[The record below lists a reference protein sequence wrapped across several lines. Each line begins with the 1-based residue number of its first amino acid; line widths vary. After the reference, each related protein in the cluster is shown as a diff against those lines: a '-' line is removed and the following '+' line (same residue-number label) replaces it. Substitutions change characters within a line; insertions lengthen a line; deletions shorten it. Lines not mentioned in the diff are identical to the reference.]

1 MSRRPH
7 KRPLTRLTSAPILLC
22 SQMDVTFINSGALS
36 RAHYSLVRKVES
48 AQSPQAADQIHL
60 SEIDGIRRHFA
71 VGGVSLKEC
80 REKLIIL
87 LYCSMNLTH
96 VNPGE
101 LAFALPQAVNLAE
114 MGRTLRDKQLGFI
127 FCTEVMPPNHELQLM
142 LVNTIRKDLESLST
156 ARVCLALSVLIQMPN
171 DEVIP
176 AVQSQLQALFMHK
189 SISVRRRA
197 YLAYHSLLHN
207 DPSRLTPLEDA
218 VVLRIQRTLPSID
231 SCAMAV
237 AMKLN
242 QVDSINDEVNA
253 LLPIV
258 WQRPGRQSQSLTLLV
273 LRALRKAK
281 LSMPNV
287 GIVLDIIKRTSSP
300 PVRVLLREAF
310 LVLSSVSTEVIQE
323 CQMQQSL
330 SPVACIR
337 RLLTSKDPND
347 QYLFVSCLDCLSP
360 TLWAGTL
367 PGTIAVLDEWE
378 VQEVMKLLDSHDR
391 LVRKI
396 TLRVLHAV
404 DSSLVKAYN
413 TQLLHNLPAGLT
425 LSDKGEYVSRLLDV
439 GVLQYGND
447 GEQYA
452 RYLKDLFGVAEG
464 DTQGRTEDMSVL
476 EVGLEM
482 ILTHIRE
489 FDITSR
495 ISCVT
500 ALAVPVTESGARIG
514 PTLMVVISA
523 LACEYCGKIATSPLS
538 LLQGMANRL
547 VSYGVTVQDACLLSM
562 IRMSAECDQ
571 IPHTILKLVT
581 EISQF
586 SGKRIRNR
594 CGLFLTYCGQR
605 DVLTSIIAQASSS
618 SLPDFLVA
626 LTTYGSNAGAS
637 PPVPPVNLKPS
648 STISGLS
655 PGSPPRASLSPRQL
669 RYEAYG
675 TPQAVPSLRHLLSP
689 SRGTFSSPGSTT
701 SRTRS
706 SSRASERRMSSELV
720 RTITPGELTIAAAQ
734 GPLQELPEL
743 DHVRNSNASPN
754 EDLTSRVDLI
764 SLDTACNEVP
774 VTFPTPEP
782 DFEDVWD
789 AMEDSN
795 LRGWCESPMDNVVRL
810 LQSLQHSMRVIAVD
824 QPPFEGE
831 LKVLVAASPNPPLV
845 EPKQGAA
852 LRLRES
858 EEESCLW
865 RLRCDDPELRTT
877 IKRLLEDI

>member
-1 MSRRPH
+1 M
-7 KRPLTRLTSAPILLC
+7 
-22 SQMDVTFINSGALS
+22 
-36 RAHYSLVRKVES
+36 
-48 AQSPQAADQIHL
+48 
-60 SEIDGIRRHFA
+60 
-71 VGGVSLKEC
+71 
-80 REKLIIL
+80 L

-101 LAFALPQAVNLAE
+101 LTFALPQAVNLAE
-114 MGRTLRDKQLGFI
+114 MGQTLRDKQLGFL

-142 LVNTIRKDLESLST
+142 LVNTIRKDLESSST
-156 ARVCLALSVLIQMPN
+156 ARICLALSVLIQMPN

-176 AVQSQLQALFMHK
+176 AVQSHLQALFMHK

-197 YLAYHSLLHN
+197 YLAYHSLLQH

-218 VVLRIQRTLPSID
+218 VVLRIQRTLPYID
-231 SCAMAV
+231 SCAMA
-237 AMKLN
+237 AAIKLN

-258 WQRPGRQSQSLTLLV
+258 WQGPGRQSQSLTLLV

-281 LSMPNV
+281 LSIPNV
-287 GIVLDIIKRTSSP
+287 GIALDIIKRTSGP
-300 PVRVLLREAF
+300 PVQVLLREAF
-310 LVLSSVSTEVIQE
+310 LVLSSVSAEAIQE

-337 RLLTSKDPND
+337 YLLTSRDVND
-347 QYLFVSCLDCLSP
+347 RYLFVSCLDCLSP

-367 PGTIAVLDEWE
+367 PGTTAVLDEWE

-396 TLRVLHAV
+396 TLRVLQAV

-413 TQLLHNLPAGLT
+413 VQLLDNFPIGLT

-439 GVLQYGND
+439 GELQYGND

-452 RYLKDLFGVAEG
+452 SYLKDLFTVAEG
-464 DTQGRTEDMSVL
+464 DTQGCTEDMSVL
-476 EVGLEM
+476 EVGVDM
-482 ILTHIRE
+482 ILTHIQE

-500 ALAVPVTESGARIG
+500 ALAVSVTESDARVG

-523 LACEYCGKIATSPLS
+523 LVCEYCGKIATSPQA
-538 LLQGMANRL
+538 LLQGMASRL
-547 VSYGVTVQDACLLSM
+547 VSYGDSSRDLG
-562 IRMSAECDQ
+562 
-571 IPHTILKLVT
+571 LVT

-594 CGLFLTYCGQR
+594 CSLFLAYCGQR
-605 DVLTSIIAQASSS
+605 NVLTGIIAQASSS
-618 SLPDFLVA
+618 SLPDFLAA
-626 LTTYGSNAGAS
+626 LTTYESNPGA
-637 PPVPPVNLKPS
+637 PAPVNLKSPLA
-648 STISGLS
+648 IYGLS
-655 PGSPPRASLSPRQL
+655 PASPPRVSLSPRKL

-689 SRGTFSSPGSTT
+689 HRNEGTPSRQGN
-701 SRTRS
+701 RTRS
-706 SSRASERRMSSELV
+706 SSRASDCGVSMSSEV
-720 RTITPGELTIAAAQ
+720 ARTITPGELTIAVAQ
-734 GPLQELPEL
+734 GPLQGLPEL
-743 DHVRNSNASPN
+743 DHVRNSNAPPN
-754 EDLTSRVDLI
+754 EDLASRVDLI
-764 SLDTACNEVP
+764 SLDSAVSKVP
-774 VTFPTPEP
+774 MSFPTPEP
-782 DFEDVWD
+782 DFEEIWD
-789 AMEDSN
+789 AMENSN

-831 LKVLVAASPNPPLV
+831 LKVLVAVSPLAG
-845 EPKQGAA
+845 PKQGAAA

-865 RLRCDDPELRTT
+865 RLRCYDLELRTT

>member
-1 MSRRPH
+1 
-7 KRPLTRLTSAPILLC
+7 
-22 SQMDVTFINSGALS
+22 MDVSFIDSGALS
-36 RAHYSLVRKVES
+36 RAHYSLVRKAES

-60 SEIDGIRRHFA
+60 SEIDGIRHLFA

-80 REKLIIL
+80 REKLIML

-96 VNPGE
+96 VHPGE
-101 LAFALPQAVNLAE
+101 LAFALPHAVNLAE
-114 MGRTLRDKQLGFI
+114 MGQTLHDKQLGFV

-142 LVNTIRKDLESLST
+142 LVNTIRKDLGSSST

-197 YLAYHSLLHN
+197 YLAYYSLLHN

-258 WQRPGRQSQSLTLLV
+258 WQRPGRQSQCLTLLV
-273 LRALRKAK
+273 LRALRKAR

-287 GIVLDIIKRTSSP
+287 GIVLEIIKRTSSP

-310 LVLSSVSTEVIQE
+310 LVLSSVSAEAIQE

-330 SPVACIR
+330 SLVACIR

-367 PGTIAVLDEWE
+367 PGTVAALDEWE

-396 TLRVLHAV
+396 TLRVLQTV
-404 DSSLVKAYN
+404 DASLVKAYS
-413 TQLLHNLPAGLT
+413 TQLLHNFPAGLT

-439 GVLQYGND
+439 GVLQYGDD

-452 RYLKDLFGVAEG
+452 RYLKELFAVAEG
-464 DTQGRTEDMSVL
+464 DTQGRTEDMSVI
-476 EVGLEM
+476 EVGVEM

-489 FDITSR
+489 FNIMCR

-500 ALAVPVTESGARIG
+500 ALAVSVTESGARIG

-538 LLQGMANRL
+538 ILQGMASRL
-547 VSYGVTVQDACLLSM
+547 VSYGVTVQDACLLTM
-562 IRMSAECDQ
+562 LRLSAECDQ
-571 IPHTILKLVT
+571 IPHTILKLIA

-594 CGLFLTYCGQR
+594 CSLFLTYCAQR
-605 DVLTSIIAQASSS
+605 NVLAGIIAQAPSS

-626 LTTYGSNAGAS
+626 LTTYGSNTGAS
-637 PPVPPVNLKPS
+637 APIDLK
-648 STISGLS
+648 ISELS
-655 PGSPPRASLSPRQL
+655 PGSPPRTSLSPRKL

-675 TPQAVPSLRHLLSP
+675 TPQAVPSLRHL
-689 SRGTFSSPGSTT
+689 SSPRRNEGIISSLG

-706 SSRASERRMSSELV
+706 SSRASERGMSSELA

-734 GPLQELPEL
+734 GSLQDLPKL
-743 DHVRNSNASPN
+743 DYIRNSDAPPN
-754 EDLTSRVDLI
+754 EDLASRIDLI
-764 SLDTACNEVP
+764 SLDTASSEVP
-774 VTFPTPEP
+774 VGFLAPEP

-789 AMEDSN
+789 AMENSN
-795 LRGWCESPMDNVVRL
+795 LRGWCESSMDNVVRL

-824 QPPFEGE
+824 QPPFEDGIMLRSIFVPARLVGE
-831 LKVLVAASPNPPLV
+831 LKVLVVASPLVEPKQGAAPPLV

-865 RLRCDDPELRTT
+865 RLRCDDLELRTT

>member
-1 MSRRPH
+1 M
-7 KRPLTRLTSAPILLC
+7 
-22 SQMDVTFINSGALS
+22 
-36 RAHYSLVRKVES
+36 
-48 AQSPQAADQIHL
+48 
-60 SEIDGIRRHFA
+60 
-71 VGGVSLKEC
+71 
-80 REKLIIL
+80 L

-96 VNPGE
+96 VNPGG

-114 MGRTLRDKQLGFI
+114 MGETLRDKQLGFV

-142 LVNTIRKDLESLST
+142 LVNTIRKDLESSST
-156 ARVCLALSVLIQMPN
+156 ARVCLALSILIQMPN

-176 AVQSQLQALFMHK
+176 AVQSHLQSLFMHK

-197 YLAYHSLLHN
+197 YLAYHSLLRN

-231 SCAMAV
+231 PCAMA
-237 AMKLN
+237 AAIKLN

-258 WQRPGRQSQSLTLLV
+258 WQRPDRQSQSLTLLV
-273 LRALRKAK
+273 LRTLRKAK

-287 GIVLDIIKRTSSP
+287 GIVLDIIKRTSGFP
-300 PVRVLLREAF
+300 ARVLLREAF
-310 LVLSSVSTEVIQE
+310 LLLSSVSAEAIHE
-323 CQMQQSL
+323 CQMQESL
-330 SPVACIR
+330 SPVACVR
-337 RLLTSKDPND
+337 HLLTSKDAND

-396 TLRVLHAV
+396 TLRVLQAV
-404 DSSLVKAYN
+404 DSSLVETYS
-413 TQLLHNLPAGLT
+413 TQLLHNFPAGLT

-439 GVLQYGND
+439 GELQYRND

-452 RYLKDLFGVAEG
+452 SYLKDLFAVAEG
-464 DTQGRTEDMSVL
+464 DTQGRTEDMSIL
-476 EVGLEM
+476 EVGVEM
-482 ILTHIRE
+482 ILTHIQE

-500 ALAVPVTESGARIG
+500 ALAVPVTELDARIG

-523 LACEYCGKIATSPLS
+523 LVCEYCGKIATSPLA
-538 LLQGMANRL
+538 LLQGMASRL
-547 VSYGVTVQDACLLSM
+547 VSYGVTVQDTCLLSM
-562 IRMSAECDQ
+562 LRMSAECDQ
-571 IPHTILKLVT
+571 IPHTVPKLVT

-594 CGLFLTYCGQR
+594 CSLFLTYYGQR
-605 DVLTSIIAQASSS
+605 NVLTSIIAHASSS
-618 SLPDFLVA
+618 SLPDFLTA
-626 LTTYGSNAGAS
+626 LTTYGSNPGAS
-637 PPVPPVNLKPS
+637 GGLKSPS
-648 STISGLS
+648 AVCGRS
-655 PGSPPRASLSPRQL
+655 PASPPRASLSPREL

-689 SRGTFSSPGSTT
+689 RRNESTLPSPG

-706 SSRASERRMSSELV
+706 SSRASERGMSSELA
-720 RTITPGELTIAAAQ
+720 RTITPGELTIAAAR
-734 GPLQELPEL
+734 GPLQDLSKL
-743 DHVRNSNASPN
+743 DHVRKPNASPN
-754 EDLTSRVDLI
+754 EDLASRVNLI
-764 SLDTACNEVP
+764 SLDTAFSEVP
-774 VTFPTPEP
+774 VALPTPDP
-782 DFEDVWD
+782 DFEEVWD
-789 AMEDSN
+789 AMEHSN
-795 LRGWCESPMDNVVRL
+795 LRGWCESSMDNVVRL

-831 LKVLVAASPNPPLV
+831 LKVLVVASPNSSVV

-852 LRLRES
+852 IRLRES

-865 RLRCDDPELRTT
+865 RLRCDDLELRTT

>member
-1 MSRRPH
+1 
-7 KRPLTRLTSAPILLC
+7 
-22 SQMDVTFINSGALS
+22 MDVTFINSGALS

-80 REKLIIL
+80 KEKLIML

-114 MGRTLRDKQLGFI
+114 MGQTLRDKQLGFV

-142 LVNTIRKDLESLST
+142 LVNTIRKDLESSST

-176 AVQSQLQALFMHK
+176 AVQSHLQALFMHK

-218 VVLRIQRTLPSID
+218 VVLRIQRTLPSYRLLRYGG
-231 SCAMAV
+231 SHKSAS
-237 AMKLN
+237 
-242 QVDSINDEVNA
+242 DSINDEVNA

-273 LRALRKAK
+273 LRALRKAR
-281 LSMPNV
+281 LSIPNI

-310 LVLSSVSTEVIQE
+310 LVLSSVSAEAIQE
-323 CQMQQSL
+323 CQIQQSL

-337 RLLTSKDPND
+337 RLLTSQDAND

-396 TLRVLHAV
+396 VSA
-404 DSSLVKAYN
+404 DSLCP
-413 TQLLHNLPAGLT
+413 LLHNFPTGLT

-439 GVLQYGND
+439 GELQHGND

-452 RYLKDLFGVAEG
+452 SYLKDLFAVAEG

-476 EVGLEM
+476 EVGVEM
-482 ILTHIRE
+482 ILTYIRE

-500 ALAVPVTESGARIG
+500 ALAVSVTESGAQIG
-514 PTLMVVISA
+514 PTLMVVTSA
-523 LACEYCGKIATSPLS
+523 LVCEYCGKIASSPLA
-538 LLQGMANRL
+538 LLQGMASRL
-547 VSYGVTVQDACLLSM
+547 VSYAVTVQDACLLSM
-562 IRMSAECDQ
+562 LRMSAECDQ
-571 IPHTILKLVT
+571 IPHTVSELVT

-586 SGKRIRNR
+586 SRKRIRNR
-594 CGLFLTYCGQR
+594 CSLFLTYCGQR
-605 DVLTSIIAQASSS
+605 DVLTGIIAQASSS
-618 SLPDFLVA
+618 SLPDFLAA
-626 LTTYGSNAGAS
+626 LTTYESNPGAS
-637 PPVPPVNLKPS
+637 APVALKSPS
-648 STISGLS
+648 AVYGLS
-655 PGSPPRASLSPRQL
+655 PDSPPRASLSPRKL

-689 SRGTFSSPGSTT
+689 RRNEDTLLSSGN
-701 SRTRS
+701 RTRS
-706 SSRASERRMSSELV
+706 SSRASERGMSSELA

-734 GPLQELPEL
+734 GPLQDLPESDCNQL
-743 DHVRNSNASPN
+743 DHVRSSNTPPN
-754 EDLTSRVDLI
+754 EDLVRLLSNLNASRVDLI
-764 SLDTACNEVP
+764 SLDTAFSEVP
-774 VTFPTPEP
+774 VIFLTPEP
-782 DFEDVWD
+782 DFEEVWD
-789 AMEDSN
+789 AMENSN
-795 LRGWCESPMDNVVRL
+795 FRGWCESSMDNVVRL

-824 QPPFEGE
+824 QPPFEGRSTLKTSLQDRIMLRSIFIPARLTGE
-831 LKVLVAASPNPPLV
+831 LKVLVAASPNSPLMGS
-845 EPKQGAA
+845 KQGAA

-865 RLRCDDPELRTT
+865 RLRSDDMELRTT
-877 IKRLLEDI
+877 IKRLLEDL

>member
-1 MSRRPH
+1 
-7 KRPLTRLTSAPILLC
+7 
-22 SQMDVTFINSGALS
+22 MDVTFINSGALS

-71 VGGVSLKEC
+71 VGGISLKEC
-80 REKLIIL
+80 REKLIML

-96 VNPGE
+96 VNPGG

-114 MGRTLRDKQLGFI
+114 MGETLLDKQIGLV

-142 LVNTIRKDLESLST
+142 LVNTIRKDLESSST
-156 ARVCLALSVLIQMPN
+156 ARVCLALSTLIQMPN

-176 AVQSQLQALFMHK
+176 AVQSHLQSLFMHK

-197 YLAYHSLLHN
+197 YLAYHSLLRN

-218 VVLRIQRTLPSID
+218 VVLRIQRTLPTID
-231 SCAMAV
+231 PCAMA
-237 AMKLN
+237 AAIKLN
-242 QVDSINDEVNA
+242 SVDSINDEVNA
-253 LLPIV
+253 LLPVV
-258 WQRPGRQSQSLTLLV
+258 WQRPDRQSQSLTLLV

-287 GIVLDIIKRTSSP
+287 GIVLDIIKRTSGP
-300 PVRVLLREAF
+300 PVQVVLLREAF
-310 LVLSSVSTEVIQE
+310 LLLSSVSAETIHE

-337 RLLTSKDPND
+337 HLLTSKDVND

-360 TLWAGTL
+360 THWAGTL

-378 VQEVMKLLDSHDR
+378 VQKVMKLLDSHDR

-396 TLRVLHAV
+396 TLRVLQAV
-404 DSSLVKAYN
+404 DSSLVETYS
-413 TQLLHNLPAGLT
+413 TQLLHNFPAGLT

-439 GVLQYGND
+439 GELQYRND

-452 RYLKDLFGVAEG
+452 SYLKDLFSVAEG

-476 EVGLEM
+476 EVGVEM
-482 ILTHIRE
+482 ILTHIQE

-500 ALAVPVTESGARIG
+500 ALAVPVTESDVRIG

-523 LACEYCGKIATSPLS
+523 LVCEYCGKIATSPTA
-538 LLQGMANRL
+538 LLQGMASRL
-547 VSYGVTVQDACLLSM
+547 VSYGVTVQHACLLSM
-562 IRMSAECDQ
+562 LRMSAECDQ
-571 IPHTILKLVT
+571 IPHTVPKLVT

-586 SGKRIRNR
+586 SGKRIRN
-594 CGLFLTYCGQR
+594 
-605 DVLTSIIAQASSS
+605 
-618 SLPDFLVA
+618 
-626 LTTYGSNAGAS
+626 S
-637 PPVPPVNLKPS
+637 PSAVC
-648 STISGLS
+648 GLS

-689 SRGTFSSPGSTT
+689 RRNESTIPST
-701 SRTRS
+701 GSRTRS
-706 SSRASERRMSSELV
+706 SSRVSERGMSSELA
-720 RTITPGELTIAAAQ
+720 RTITPGELTIAAARD
-734 GPLQELPEL
+734 PLQDLPEL
-743 DHVRNSNASPN
+743 DHVRKANSPPN
-754 EDLTSRVDLI
+754 EDLASRVDLI
-764 SLDTACNEVP
+764 SLDTVFSEVP
-774 VTFPTPEP
+774 VASPNPVP
-782 DFEDVWD
+782 DFEEVWD
-789 AMEDSN
+789 AMEHSN
-795 LRGWCESPMDNVVRL
+795 LRGWCESSMDNVVRL
-810 LQSLQHSMRVIAVD
+810 LQSLQHSMRVIADRTMLRSIFV
-824 QPPFEGE
+824 PVRLTGE
-831 LKVLVAASPNPPLV
+831 LKVLVIASPNSPLV
-845 EPKQGAA
+845 EPKT
-852 LRLRES
+852 S

-865 RLRCDDPELRTT
+865 RLRCDDLELRTT

>member
-1 MSRRPH
+1 
-7 KRPLTRLTSAPILLC
+7 
-22 SQMDVTFINSGALS
+22 MDVTFINSGALS

-71 VGGVSLKEC
+71 VGGVSLVQC
-80 REKLIIL
+80 REKLIML

-114 MGRTLRDKQLGFI
+114 MGQTLRDKQLGFV

-142 LVNTIRKDLESLST
+142 LVNTIRKDLESSST

-176 AVQSQLQALFMHK
+176 AVQSHLQALFMHK

-231 SCAMAV
+231 SCAMA
-237 AMKLN
+237 AAIKLN
-242 QVDSINDEVNA
+242 RADSINDEVNA

-273 LRALRKAK
+273 LRALRKAR
-281 LSMPNV
+281 LSIPNV

-310 LVLSSVSTEVIQE
+310 LVLSSVSAEAIQE
-323 CQMQQSL
+323 CQIQQSL

-337 RLLTSKDPND
+337 RLLTSQDAND

-396 TLRVLHAV
+396 TLRVLQAV
-404 DSSLVKAYN
+404 DSSLVEAYS
-413 TQLLHNLPAGLT
+413 TQLLHNFPTGLT

-439 GVLQYGND
+439 GELQHGND

-452 RYLKDLFGVAEG
+452 SYLKDLFAVAEG

-476 EVGLEM
+476 EVGVEM
-482 ILTHIRE
+482 ILTYIRE

-500 ALAVPVTESGARIG
+500 ALAVSVTESGAQIG
-514 PTLMVVISA
+514 PTLMVVTSA
-523 LACEYCGKIATSPLS
+523 LVCEYCGKIASSPLA
-538 LLQGMANRL
+538 LLQGMASRL
-547 VSYGVTVQDACLLSM
+547 VSYGVQDACLLSM
-562 IRMSAECDQ
+562 LRMSAECDQ
-571 IPHTILKLVT
+571 IPHTVSELVT

-586 SGKRIRNR
+586 SRKRIRNR
-594 CGLFLTYCGQR
+594 CSLFLTYCGQR
-605 DVLTSIIAQASSS
+605 DVLTGIIAQASSS
-618 SLPDFLVA
+618 SLPDFLAA
-626 LTTYGSNAGAS
+626 LTTYESNPGAS
-637 PPVPPVNLKPS
+637 APVDLKSPS
-648 STISGLS
+648 AVYGLS
-655 PGSPPRASLSPRQL
+655 PDSPPRASLSPRKL

-689 SRGTFSSPGSTT
+689 RRNEDTLLSSGN
-701 SRTRS
+701 RTRS
-706 SSRASERRMSSELV
+706 SSRASERGMSSELA

-734 GPLQELPEL
+734 GPLQDLPEL
-743 DHVRNSNASPN
+743 DHVRSSNTPPN
-754 EDLTSRVDLI
+754 EDLASRVDLI
-764 SLDTACNEVP
+764 SLDTAISEVP
-774 VTFPTPEP
+774 VIFPTPEP
-782 DFEDVWD
+782 DFEEVWD
-789 AMEDSN
+789 AMENSN
-795 LRGWCESPMDNVVRL
+795 FRGWCESSMDNVVRL

-831 LKVLVAASPNPPLV
+831 LKVLVAASPNSPLMGS
-845 EPKQGAA
+845 KQGAA

-865 RLRCDDPELRTT
+865 RLRSDDMELRTT
-877 IKRLLEDI
+877 IKRLLEDL

>member
-1 MSRRPH
+1 
-7 KRPLTRLTSAPILLC
+7 
-22 SQMDVTFINSGALS
+22 MDVTFINSGALS
-36 RAHYSLVRKVES
+36 RAHYSLVRKVE
-48 AQSPQAADQIHL
+48 ILL

-80 REKLIIL
+80 REKLIVL

-114 MGRTLRDKQLGFI
+114 MGQALRDKQL
-127 FCTEVMPPNHELQLM
+127 VMPPNHELQLM
-142 LVNTIRKDLESLST
+142 LVNTIRKDLESSST
-156 ARVCLALSVLIQMPN
+156 ARVCLALSVLIQTPN
-171 DEVIP
+171 DDVIP
-176 AVQSQLQALFMHK
+176 AGTIAFAGPIHAQVVSSRHTVIAELIWH
-189 SISVRRRA
+189 IT
-197 YLAYHSLLHN
+197 SLLRN

-231 SCAMAV
+231 SCAMA
-237 AMKLN
+237 AAIKLN
-242 QVDSINDEVNA
+242 QVNSINDEVNA

-258 WQRPGRQSQSLTLLV
+258 WRLGRQSQSLTLLV
-273 LRALRKAK
+273 LRALRMAK
-281 LSMPNV
+281 LSIPNI
-287 GIVLDIIKRTSSP
+287 GIVLDIIKRTSNP
-300 PVRVLLREAF
+300 LVRVLLREAF
-310 LVLSSVSTEVIQE
+310 LVLSSVSAEAIQE

-367 PGTIAVLDEWE
+367 PGTTAVLDEWE
-378 VQEVMKLLDSHDR
+378 VQEVMKLLDSYDR

-396 TLRVLHAV
+396 TLRVLQAV
-404 DSSLVKAYN
+404 DPSLVEAYS
-413 TQLLHNLPAGLT
+413 TQLLYNFPPGLT
-425 LSDKGEYVSRLLDV
+425 LSDKGEYISRLLDV
-439 GVLQYGND
+439 GELQYGND

-452 RYLKDLFGVAEG
+452 SYLKDLFAVAEG
-464 DTQGRTEDMSVL
+464 DTQGRMEDMSVL
-476 EVGLEM
+476 EIGVEM

-489 FDITSR
+489 FDLTSR
-495 ISCVT
+495 ISSVT
-500 ALAVPVTESGARIG
+500 ALAVSVTESNARIG

-523 LACEYCGKIATSPLS
+523 LVCEYCGKIATSPLA
-538 LLQGMANRL
+538 LLQGMASRL

-562 IRMSAECDQ
+562 LRISAECDQ
-571 IPHTILKLVT
+571 IPHTVSRLVT

-586 SGKRIRNR
+586 SRKRIRNR
-594 CGLFLTYCGQR
+594 CSLFLTYCSQR
-605 DVLTSIIAQASSS
+605 NVLTGIIAQASSS

-626 LTTYGSNAGAS
+626 LTTYESNTGVSAPVRLRS
-637 PPVPPVNLKPS
+637 PS
-648 STISGLS
+648 AIYGLS
-655 PGSPPRASLSPRQL
+655 PGSPPRASLSPRKL

-689 SRGTFSSPGSTT
+689 RRNESTLSSPG

-706 SSRASERRMSSELV
+706 SSRTSERGMSSELA
-720 RTITPGELTIAAAQ
+720 RTITPGELTIVAAR
-734 GPLQELPEL
+734 GPLQDLPEL
-743 DHVRNSNASPN
+743 DHVQNLSAPLN
-754 EDLTSRVDLI
+754 EDLASRVDLI
-764 SLDTACNEVP
+764 SLDTTLSEVP
-774 VTFPTPEP
+774 VTSPTPEP
-782 DFEDVWD
+782 DFEEVWD
-789 AMEDSN
+789 AMENSN
-795 LRGWCESPMDNVVRL
+795 LRGWCESSMDNIVRL

-824 QPPFEGE
+824 QPPFEGMSTLETGLQDRTMLRSIFVPARLTGE
-831 LKVLVAASPNPPLV
+831 LKVLVVVSPDSPLA

-865 RLRCDDPELRTT
+865 RLRCDDLELRTT

>member
-1 MSRRPH
+1 
-7 KRPLTRLTSAPILLC
+7 
-22 SQMDVTFINSGALS
+22 MDVTFINSGALS

-48 AQSPQAADQIHL
+48 AQSSQAADQIHM

-80 REKLIIL
+80 REKLIML

-114 MGRTLRDKQLGFI
+114 MGQTLRDKQLGFV

-142 LVNTIRKDLESLST
+142 LVNTIRKDLESSST

-176 AVQSQLQALFMHK
+176 AIQSHLQALFMHK

-231 SCAMAV
+231 SCAMA
-237 AMKLN
+237 AAIKLN

-258 WQRPGRQSQSLTLLV
+258 WQRPGRRSQSLTLLV

-281 LSMPNV
+281 LSNPNV
-287 GIVLDIIKRTSSP
+287 GIVLDIVKRTSSP
-300 PVRVLLREAF
+300 PMRVMLREAF
-310 LVLSSVSTEVIQE
+310 LVLSSVPAEVIRE
-323 CQMQQSL
+323 CQTQQSL

-337 RLLTSKDPND
+337 HLLTSKDIND
-347 QYLFVSCLDCLSP
+347 QYLFVSCLNCLSP

-367 PGTIAVLDEWE
+367 PGTIPILDEWE

-396 TLRVLHAV
+396 TLRVLQAV
-404 DSSLVKAYN
+404 DPSLVEAYS
-413 TQLLHNLPAGLT
+413 TQLLHNLPTGLT
-425 LSDKGEYVSRLLDV
+425 LSDKGEYVSCLLDI
-439 GVLQYGND
+439 GELQHGND

-452 RYLKDLFGVAEG
+452 SYLKDLFAIAEG

-476 EVGLEM
+476 EVGVEM
-482 ILTHIRE
+482 ILTYIRE
-489 FDITSR
+489 YDITSR

-500 ALAVPVTESGARIG
+500 ALAVSVAESDTRIG
-514 PTLMVVISA
+514 PTLMVVIAA
-523 LACEYCGKIATSPLS
+523 LVCEYCGKIATSPLA
-538 LLQGMANRL
+538 LLQGIASRL

-562 IRMSAECDQ
+562 LRMSAECDQ
-571 IPHTILKLVT
+571 VPHTVSELVT

-594 CGLFLTYCGQR
+594 CNLFLTYCGQR
-605 DVLTSIIAQASSS
+605 DVLTGIIAQASSS
-618 SLPDFLVA
+618 SLPDFFAA
-626 LTTYGSNAGAS
+626 LTTYGSNPNTSTPVDIKS
-637 PPVPPVNLKPS
+637 PSALD
-648 STISGLS
+648 GLS
-655 PGSPPRASLSPRQL
+655 SGSPPRASLSPRKL

-689 SRGTFSSPGSTT
+689 RRNEGTLSSAG

-706 SSRASERRMSSELV
+706 SSRASERGMSSELAK
-720 RTITPGELTIAAAQ
+720 TITPGELTIAAAQ
-734 GPLQELPEL
+734 GPLQDLRKL
-743 DHVRNSNASPN
+743 DHVRNSKTPPN
-754 EDLTSRVDLI
+754 EDLVSRDDLI
-764 SLDTACNEVP
+764 SLDTAFSEVP
-774 VTFPTPEP
+774 VTFPAPEP
-782 DFEDVWD
+782 DFEEVWD
-789 AMEDSN
+789 LMENSN
-795 LRGWCESPMDNVVRL
+795 LRGWCESSMDNVVRL
-810 LQSLQHSMRVIAVD
+810 LQTLQHSMRVIAVD

-831 LKVLVAASPNPPLV
+831 LKVLVATSSDPPLV

-865 RLRCDDPELRTT
+865 RLRCDDLELRTT

>member
-1 MSRRPH
+1 
-7 KRPLTRLTSAPILLC
+7 
-22 SQMDVTFINSGALS
+22 MDVTFINSGALS

-60 SEIDGIRRHFA
+60 TEIDGIRRHFA

-80 REKLIIL
+80 REKLIML
-87 LYCSMNLTH
+87 LYCAMNLTH

-114 MGRTLRDKQLGFI
+114 MGQTLRDKRLGFV

-142 LVNTIRKDLESLST
+142 LVNTIRKDLESSST

-176 AVQSQLQALFMHK
+176 AVQSHLQALFMHK

-237 AMKLN
+237 AIKLN

-281 LSMPNV
+281 LSIPNV

-310 LVLSSVSTEVIQE
+310 LVLSSVSVEAVQE
-323 CQMQQSL
+323 CQIRRSL

-337 RLLTSKDPND
+337 RLLTSKDAND
-347 QYLFVSCLDCLSP
+347 QYLP

-367 PGTIAVLDEWE
+367 PGTTAVLDEWE

-396 TLRVLHAV
+396 
-404 DSSLVKAYN
+404 
-413 TQLLHNLPAGLT
+413 LLHNFPTELT
-425 LSDKGEYVSRLLDV
+425 LSDKAEYVSRLLDV
-439 GVLQYGND
+439 GELQYGND

-452 RYLKDLFGVAEG
+452 SYLKDIFAIAEG
-464 DTQGRTEDMSVL
+464 DTQGHTEDMSVL
-476 EVGLEM
+476 EVGVEM
-482 ILTHIRE
+482 ILTYIRE

-500 ALAVPVTESGARIG
+500 ALAVSVTESDARIG

-523 LACEYCGKIATSPLS
+523 LVCEYCGKIATSPLA
-538 LLQGMANRL
+538 LLQGIASRL

-562 IRMSAECDQ
+562 LRMSAECDQ
-571 IPHTILKLVT
+571 IPHVVLELVT
-581 EISQF
+581 GISQF

-594 CGLFLTYCGQR
+594 CSLFLTYCGQR
-605 DVLTSIIAQASSS
+605 DALTGIIAQASTS
-618 SLPDFLVA
+618 SLPDFLAA
-626 LTTYGSNAGAS
+626 LTTYGSNPGAS
-637 PPVPPVNLKPS
+637 TPANLKSPS
-648 STISGLS
+648 AIYGLS
-655 PGSPPRASLSPRQL
+655 PGSPPRASLSPRKL

-689 SRGTFSSPGSTT
+689 RKNESTLSSPG

-706 SSRASERRMSSELV
+706 SSRASERGMSSELT

-734 GPLQELPEL
+734 SDYNQL
-743 DHVRNSNASPN
+743 DHVRNSNTPPN
-754 EDLTSRVDLI
+754 EDLRLMTSCHNQASRIDLI
-764 SLDTACNEVP
+764 SLDAAFSEVP
-774 VTFPTPEP
+774 P
-782 DFEDVWD
+782 DFEEVWD
-789 AMEDSN
+789 VMENSN
-795 LRGWCESPMDNVVRL
+795 LRGWCESSMDHVVRL

-824 QPPFEGE
+824 QPPFEGMSTLKTGLQVRTMLRSIF
-831 LKVLVAASPNPPLV
+831 LKVLVAASPV

-865 RLRCDDPELRTT
+865 RLRCDDIELRTT
-877 IKRLLEDI
+877 IKKLLEDI

>member
-1 MSRRPH
+1 
-7 KRPLTRLTSAPILLC
+7 
-22 SQMDVTFINSGALS
+22 MDVTFINSGALS

-80 REKLIIL
+80 REKLIML

-96 VNPGE
+96 VNPGG

-114 MGRTLRDKQLGFI
+114 MGETLRDKQLGFV
-127 FCTEVMPPNHELQLM
+127 FCTEVMSPNHELQLM
-142 LVNTIRKDLESLST
+142 LVNTIRKDLESSST
-156 ARVCLALSVLIQMPN
+156 ARVCLALSTLIQMPN

-176 AVQSQLQALFMHK
+176 AVQSHLQSLFMHK

-197 YLAYHSLLHN
+197 YLAYHSLLRN

-231 SCAMAV
+231 PCAMA
-237 AMKLN
+237 AAIKLN

-258 WQRPGRQSQSLTLLV
+258 WQRPDRQSQSLTLLV

-281 LSMPNV
+281 LSMSNV
-287 GIVLDIIKRTSSP
+287 GIVLDIIKRTSGP
-300 PVRVLLREAF
+300 PVRVVLLREAF
-310 LVLSSVSTEVIQE
+310 LLLSSISAETIHE

-337 RLLTSKDPND
+337 HLLTSKDAND

-378 VQEVMKLLDSHDR
+378 VQKVMKLLDSHDR
-391 LVRKI
+391 LVRKM
-396 TLRVLHAV
+396 TLRVLQAV
-404 DSSLVKAYN
+404 DSSLVETYS
-413 TQLLHNLPAGLT
+413 TQLLHNFPAGLT

-439 GVLQYGND
+439 GELQHRND

-452 RYLKDLFGVAEG
+452 SYLKDLFAVAEG

-476 EVGLEM
+476 EVGVEM
-482 ILTHIRE
+482 ILTHIQE

-500 ALAVPVTESGARIG
+500 ALAVPVTESDVRIG

-523 LACEYCGKIATSPLS
+523 LVCEYCGKIATSPMA
-538 LLQGMANRL
+538 LLQGMASRL

-562 IRMSAECDQ
+562 LRMSAECDQ
-571 IPHTILKLVT
+571 IPHTVPKLVT

-594 CGLFLTYCGQR
+594 CSLFLTYCGQR
-605 DVLTSIIAQASSS
+605 NVLSGIIAQAASS
-618 SLPDFLVA
+618 SLPDFLAA
-626 LTTYGSNAGAS
+626 LTTYGSNHSAPGSGDLKS
-637 PPVPPVNLKPS
+637 PSAVC
-648 STISGLS
+648 GLS

-689 SRGTFSSPGSTT
+689 RRNESTLPST
-701 SRTRS
+701 GSRTRS
-706 SSRASERRMSSELV
+706 SSRVSERGMSSELA
-720 RTITPGELTIAAAQ
+720 RTITPGELTIAAARD
-734 GPLQELPEL
+734 PLQDLPE
-743 DHVRNSNASPN
+743 VG
-754 EDLTSRVDLI
+754 I
-764 SLDTACNEVP
+764 S
-774 VTFPTPEP
+774 
-782 DFEDVWD
+782 
-789 AMEDSN
+789 
-795 LRGWCESPMDNVVRL
+795 
-810 LQSLQHSMRVIAVD
+810 
-824 QPPFEGE
+824 
-831 LKVLVAASPNPPLV
+831 
-845 EPKQGAA
+845 
-852 LRLRES
+852 
-858 EEESCLW
+858 
-865 RLRCDDPELRTT
+865 
-877 IKRLLEDI
+877 

>member
-1 MSRRPH
+1 
-7 KRPLTRLTSAPILLC
+7 
-22 SQMDVTFINSGALS
+22 MDVTFINSGALS

-87 LYCSMNLTH
+87 LYCAMNLTH

-231 SCAMAV
+231 SCAMAI
-237 AMKLN
+237 ATKLN

-287 GIVLDIIKRTSSP
+287 GIVLDIIKHTSSP
-300 PVRVLLREAF
+300 PVRGNLMLLREAF
-310 LVLSSVSTEVIQE
+310 LVLSSVSTGVIQE

-337 RLLTSKDPND
+337 RLLTSKDPGD
-347 QYLFVSCLDCLSP
+347 QYLFVSCLDCLNP

-538 LLQGMANRL
+538 LLQGMASRL

-571 IPHTILKLVT
+571 IPHAILKLVT

-637 PPVPPVNLKPS
+637 PPVNLKPS

-689 SRGTFSSPGSTT
+689 SRGTLSSPGSTS

-734 GPLQELPEL
+734 GSIARAARGENFLSTYITLHL
-743 DHVRNSNASPN
+743 VRLLSNLN
-754 EDLTSRVDLI
+754 TSRVDLI
-764 SLDTACNEVP
+764 SLDTACNEAP

-789 AMEDSN
+789 AMENSN

>member
-1 MSRRPH
+1 MSRLAH
-7 KRPLTRLTSAPILLC
+7 KRPLTRLTSASILLR

-80 REKLIIL
+80 REKLVML
-87 LYCSMNLTH
+87 LYCSMNLTY

-114 MGRTLRDKQLGFI
+114 MGQTLRDKQLGFV

-142 LVNTIRKDLESLST
+142 LVNTIRKDLESSST

-176 AVQSQLQALFMHK
+176 AVQSHLQALFMHK
-189 SISVRRRA
+189 STSVRRRA
-197 YLAYHSLLHN
+197 YLAYHSLLRN

-231 SCAMAV
+231 SCAIAV
-237 AMKLN
+237 AIKLN

-253 LLPIV
+253 LLPIA
-258 WQRPGRQSQSLTLLV
+258 WERPDRQSQSLTLSV
-273 LRALRKAK
+273 LRALRRAK
-281 LSMPNV
+281 LSVSNV
-287 GIVLDIIKRTSSP
+287 GIVLDIIKRTSGP

-310 LVLSSVSTEVIQE
+310 LVLSSVSAEAIQE
-323 CQMQQSL
+323 CQMQQAL

-337 RLLTSKDPND
+337 HLLTSKDAND

-396 TLRVLHAV
+396 TLRVLQAV
-404 DSSLVKAYN
+404 DSSLVEAYS
-413 TQLLHNLPAGLT
+413 THLLHNFPAGLT

-439 GVLQYGND
+439 GGLQYGND

-452 RYLKDLFGVAEG
+452 SYLKDLFAVAEG
-464 DTQGRTEDMSVL
+464 ATQGRTEDMSVL
-476 EVGLEM
+476 EIGVEM
-482 ILTHIRE
+482 ILTRIRE
-489 FDITSR
+489 FDISSR

-500 ALAVPVTESGARIG
+500 ALAVSVTESDARIG

-523 LACEYCGKIATSPLS
+523 LVCEYCGKIATSPLA
-538 LLQGMANRL
+538 LLQGMASRL
-547 VSYGVTVQDACLLSM
+547 VSYGVSVQDACLLSM
-562 IRMSAECDQ
+562 LRMSAECDQ
-571 IPHTILKLVT
+571 IPHTVPKLIT

-594 CGLFLTYCGQR
+594 CSLFLTYCGQR
-605 DVLTSIIAQASSS
+605 NVLAGIIAQASSS
-618 SLPDFLVA
+618 SLPDFLAA
-626 LTTYGSNAGAS
+626 LTTHGSNPGAS
-637 PPVPPVNLKPS
+637 APVDLKSPS
-648 STISGLS
+648 AIYGHL
-655 PGSPPRASLSPRQL
+655 PGGPPRASLSPRKL

-675 TPQAVPSLRHLLSP
+675 TPQAVPSLRHL
-689 SRGTFSSPGSTT
+689 SSPRRNESTLSSPA

-706 SSRASERRMSSELV
+706 SSRASERGMSSELA

-734 GPLQELPEL
+734 GPLQDLPEL
-743 DHVRNSNASPN
+743 NHVRDSNALPN
-754 EDLTSRVDLI
+754 EDLASRVDLI
-764 SLDTACNEVP
+764 SLDTAFSEVP
-774 VTFPTPEP
+774 VTFPIPES
-782 DFEDVWD
+782 DFEEVWD
-789 AMEDSN
+789 AMENSN
-795 LRGWCESPMDNVVRL
+795 LRGWCESSMDNVVRL

-831 LKVLVAASPNPPLV
+831 LKVLVAASPHSPLV

-865 RLRCDDPELRTT
+865 RLRCDDLELRTT
-877 IKRLLEDI
+877 IKRLLKDI